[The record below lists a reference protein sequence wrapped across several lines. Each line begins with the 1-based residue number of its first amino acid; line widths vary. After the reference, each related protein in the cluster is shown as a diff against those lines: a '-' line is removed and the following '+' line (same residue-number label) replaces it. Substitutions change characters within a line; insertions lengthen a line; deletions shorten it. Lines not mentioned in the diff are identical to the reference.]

1 MCLCWSNWLV
11 CIPMIINRF
20 TFRQWWNLVK
30 YRNTVNIWCWPEKWL
45 RTTAA
50 AVWKVYHL
58 TYNSIHNMTH
68 HSQNSVRQLE
78 LSWKLF
84 LVYLLSIWSVSMGD
98 FWVLR
103 RWGFCVWGDKRRR
116 GREEAAIIWLTCLN
130 MSIWITIQSGWNE
143 NWSDD
148 AYCVLRLARLS
159 FSFLVNVYTDQAP
172 HQWNWIYLLRI
183 DNISWFDRFQV
194 ASSFEHWA
202 GAMGKRPTI
211 FKLNERRMFSANDV
225 WAKEKCGERERH
237 RETALRYCGPNTP
250 KSIWFHFILS

>member
-116 GREEAAIIWLTCLN
+116 GGGRSCNHLIDVSQHVDLNYYPIWLKWKLV
-130 MSIWITIQSGWNE
+130 GR
-143 NWSDD
+143 
-148 AYCVLRLARLS
+148 RLLC
-159 FSFLVNVYTDQAP
+159 
-172 HQWNWIYLLRI
+172 
-183 DNISWFDRFQV
+183 
-194 ASSFEHWA
+194 ASSGSFVVQFFGECLHGPSTA
-202 GAMGKRPTI
+202 PM
-211 FKLNERRMFSANDV
+211 KLN
-225 WAKEKCGERERH
+225 
-237 RETALRYCGPNTP
+237 
-250 KSIWFHFILS
+250 LSSSYR

>member
-116 GREEAAIIWLTCLN
+116 GGEKLQSFDWRVSTCRFELLSNLVEMKIGRTTLIVCFVWLVCRSVFWWMFTR
-130 MSIWITIQSGWNE
+130 TKHRTNE
-143 NWSDD
+143 
-148 AYCVLRLARLS
+148 
-159 FSFLVNVYTDQAP
+159 
-172 HQWNWIYLLRI
+172 IE
-183 DNISWFDRFQV
+183 
-194 ASSFEHWA
+194 SSSY
-202 GAMGKRPTI
+202 R
-211 FKLNERRMFSANDV
+211 
-225 WAKEKCGERERH
+225 
-237 RETALRYCGPNTP
+237 
-250 KSIWFHFILS
+250 